1 MDRGNCILLPPMPV
15 DLQVIS
21 SILLEQKVY
30 ITGIATEL
38 EPESYCV
45 QVYSLNESRWS
56 KLKVAPNYNAPIAAI
71 NGRITLIG
79 GRISENS
86 ITNGVYSWF
95 QEEDK
100 WKSIIPS
107 MPKARLV
114 SGICHHEGLL
124 LVMGGVEDTTQTEPV
139 DTVVVY
145 NFSENR
151 WVTVRALQ
159 LPKGLRSPHVVMFKE
174 HVYLIGGG
182 TTYPAPPQHGVDQY
196 NQEAWRARWSV
207 VKEAVIEAE
216 DTPKQGEHTRAADE
230 EPSKRVKSV
239 WRKIAAP
246 PVLRPTVVSSKE
258 YLMAV
263 GGVSRGGWPQSG
275 FYAFIDDRKDD
286 EKNVDCCGSWK
297 LMGNMSVGRYR
308 HAVVPLGSLG
318 AILFIAGGYVLD
330 NPVLDEGHA
339 KTAFVE
345 LVAL

>member
-1 MDRGNCILLPPMPV
+1 MDRGNCIMLPTMPV

-30 ITGIATEL
+30 ITGIATD
-38 EPESYCV
+38 PESYCV
-45 QVYSLNESRWS
+45 QVYSLNELRWS
-56 KLKVAPNYNAPIAAI
+56 KLKVAPNYNAPSAAI

-95 QEEDK
+95 QEEGE

-107 MPKARLV
+107 MPKARLE

-239 WRKIAAP
+239 WRKIADP
-246 PVLRPTVVSSKE
+246 PVLRPTVVSSKA

-263 GGVSRGGWPQSG
+263 GGVSRGGWPQNG
-275 FYAFIDDRKDD
+275 IYAFIDDGKDD
-286 EKNVDCCGSWK
+286 EKNVACCGSWR

-318 AILFIAGGYVLD
+318 ATLFIAGGYTLD
-330 NPVLDEGHA
+330 YPVLDEGHA